1 MVEFAMVAP
10 LFFLLFFGIVEFSLI
25 NASIGAFN
33 FAAKDAAR
41 FGAIMGKSNVAVG
54 TTIVPTDQYIV
65 NNVILPHVS
74 GVVVA
79 QMTKVEIYNSDE
91 TGACVIVS
99 GACQEDI
106 YQYASG
112 GWQSTSDTWR
122 MSDRNDQLANADY
135 LGVRISYTYTYLTAL
150 FAISS
155 PTINLQADS
164 IQRIEPQQY
173 GDRYDPGT
181 HSWVSALPGWSPIAA
196 LFASPTDVAWLR
208 RTEENLMGGR
218 V

>member
-1 MVEFAMVAP
+1 MVAP

-41 FGAIMGKSNVAVG
+41 FGAILGKSNVAVG
-54 TTIVPTDQYIV
+54 NTIIPTDQYIV
-65 NNVILPHVS
+65 MNVILPHVS

-91 TGACVIVS
+91 SGVCVLVS

-106 YQYASG
+106 YQYTG
-112 GWQSTSDTWR
+112 GSWQSTSDTWQ
-122 MSDRNDQLANADY
+122 MSQRNDQLANADY

-155 PTINLQADS
+155 PTIYLQADS

-181 HSWVSALPGWSPIAA
+181 QSWVSALPGWSPIAA
-196 LFASPTDVAWLR
+196 LFAPPTDVTWLR
-208 RTEENLMGGR
+208 RAEDLMGGR